1 MKTIK
6 LNFDIRALDCYLYGG
21 NIYFVMQNGSVVY
34 APYPKIIS
42 RLARNYKE
50 SDFSFL
56 KLAFL
61 RNEFYYSQP
70 SRTFLKVPGMKEVLK
85 DCRKPVSL

>member
-42 RLARNYKE
+42 RLSKKSNE
-50 SDFSFL
+50 SDFPF
-56 KLAFL
+56 F
-61 RNEFYYSQP
+61 
-70 SRTFLKVPGMKEVLK
+70 
-85 DCRKPVSL
+85 